1 MLLNALG
8 KHPDF
13 QKSIFLC
20 AYGSGE
26 EEGKSEK
33 GRFLGLKQKKNSGC
47 QPSGKKKNQ
56 KDNISDNIITASS
69 KSAAGLEPAISNANS
84 MQLYPCTGKSNFIS

>member
-1 MLLNALG
+1 MKGIFIPLIVGFPESVQYFTSSVLLNALG

-47 QPSGKKKNQ
+47 QPSGKKKIKKTIFQ
-56 KDNISDNIITASS
+56 II
-69 KSAAGLEPAISNANS
+69 L
-84 MQLYPCTGKSNFIS
+84 